1 MYKEAKNNIEK
12 RNLTD
17 KITLL
22 HADALELQDEVVT
35 NAPYDVVFIDGAK
48 SQSRKFFE
56 LYEPYFAEDVV
67 VLTDNVLFKGMVA
80 DPSIIR
86 HSRDLKQLSRKINNY
101 NEWLLKHE
109 NYESVILP
117 FGDGI
122 TITTRK

>member
-1 MYKEAKNNIEK
+1 MTLHPIFSA
-12 RNLTD
+12 NL
-17 KITLL
+17 I
-22 HADALELQDEVVT
+22 
-35 NAPYDVVFIDGAK
+35 DVYPIAV
-48 SQSRKFFE
+48 
-56 LYEPYFAEDVV
+56 
-67 VLTDNVLFKGMVA
+67 
-80 DPSIIR
+80 PSIIK

>member
-1 MYKEAKNNIEK
+1 M
-12 RNLTD
+12 
-17 KITLL
+17 
-22 HADALELQDEVVT
+22 ELKVKVE
-35 NAPYDVVFIDGAK
+35 
-48 SQSRKFFE
+48 SFFE

-101 NEWLLKHE
+101 NEWLLNHE
-109 NYESVILP
+109 NYESVILT

-122 TITTRK
+122 AITTRK